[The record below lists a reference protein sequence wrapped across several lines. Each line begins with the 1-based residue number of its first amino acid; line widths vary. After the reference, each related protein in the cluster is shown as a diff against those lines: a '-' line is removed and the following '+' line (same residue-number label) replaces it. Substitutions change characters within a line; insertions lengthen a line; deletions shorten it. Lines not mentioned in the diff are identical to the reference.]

1 MALSSTERARC
12 TRQRRKRGACI
23 VPVEIYRDELHAL
36 ARLGL
41 LPYASL
47 EDRRAIGA
55 SVRSALAAW
64 LARAEGERVTRAHGF
79 L

>member
-1 MALSSTERARC
+1 VALSSTERARS
-12 TRQRRKRGACI
+12 TRERHKRGACI
-23 VPVEIYRDELHAL
+23 VPVEIYRDELYAL

-47 EDRRAIGA
+47 NDRGAIGA

-64 LARAEGERVTRAHGF
+64 LARAEGEWVTRAHGR